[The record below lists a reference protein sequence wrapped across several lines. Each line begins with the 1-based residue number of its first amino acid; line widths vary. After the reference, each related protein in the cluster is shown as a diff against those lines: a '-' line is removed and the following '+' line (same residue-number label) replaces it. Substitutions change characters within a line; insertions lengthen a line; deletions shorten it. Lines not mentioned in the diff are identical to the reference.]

1 MKRLVINQFEHFWGE
16 SWNSARSRG
25 AWTPSEKF
33 LFIWRASIE
42 VNFFMQIY
50 NNKLIININEAGFG
64 RSVKENYSW
73 LQKGKSCAIVNDVFH
88 GRANLILGVSQ
99 TGDFF
104 EMITNKTVKTE
115 NYWLYLIVL
124 TKALKYSKINIKN
137 EVILLQD

>member
-1 MKRLVINQFEHFWGE
+1 
-16 SWNSARSRG
+16 
-25 AWTPSEKF
+25 
-33 LFIWRASIE
+33 
-42 VNFFMQIY
+42 MQMY
-50 NNKLIININEAGFG
+50 NNKLIINIDEAVFG

-99 TGDFF
+99 TGDFLG
-104 EMITNKTVKTE
+104 MIINKTVKAAD
-115 NYWLYLIVL
+115 YCLYLIVL